1 MNSNKTT
8 TTSKHYIKYI
18 RIVDNTGYE
27 NYLNTVDVYGVLEIM
42 VGDIAT
48 YYRLDTEATYKEGM
62 WISVSR
68 CSDVTFPNSKDCEHL
83 YASDEKFKI
92 DIPNLKP
99 IVERVI
105 CIPDED
111 GHIVDLQRIQYISPL
126 NGKFVDDDSYIV
138 TLVSGWEIKLMD
150 KVYSREKLIRL
161 WRMLQNK

>member
-1 MNSNKTT
+1 MPIITN
-8 TTSKHYIKYI
+8 KHYIKHV

-27 NYLNTVDVYGVLEIM
+27 NYLEQGRVYGVLEIM

-48 YYRLDTEATYKEGM
+48 YYRLDTEALYREGM
-62 WISVSR
+62 WISVGR
-68 CSDVTFPNSKDCEHL
+68 TADVTFPKQTVMD
-83 YASDEKFKI
+83 
-92 DIPNLKP
+92 KP
-99 IVERVI
+99 MDKPLVVKQSIERVI

-150 KVYSREKLIRL
+150 KVYSRERLIVL
-161 WRMLQNK
+161 WRALQNK